1 VTFNLVPNLV
11 QNDCNCH
18 SHHNIFQYCISIFV
32 LPGSLCMCLVFIYY
46 GYQVGEKEKCD
57 SNCSLLSLTNT
68 FGLLS
73 RPCPII
79 LTKADAGPNKL
90 IANTTPHSTS
100 CIQHISTCLFHK
112 KAFQGSSQLWAG
124 DHCIG
129 TSECKHQ
136 SPVTFYTTRSPS
148 AHNFSGISMSIC

>member
-1 VTFNLVPNLV
+1 MTFNLALNLV
-11 QNDCNCH
+11 QNDCNYH
-18 SHHNIFQYCISIFV
+18 SHCIIFQYCIFIFV
-32 LPGSLCMCLVFIYY
+32 LPRSPRMCLVFIHY
-46 GYQVGEKEKCD
+46 GYHIGEKEKCN
-57 SNCSLLSLTNT
+57 SNHSLSLTNT

-73 RPCPII
+73 RPRPII
-79 LTKADAGPNKL
+79 LTKADARSYKL

-112 KAFQGSSQLWAG
+112 KALQGSSQLWAV

-136 SPVTFYTTRSPS
+136 SPVTFYTIRSPS
-148 AHNFSGISMSIC
+148 VHNCSSISMSIC